1 MSGGDEVEYTVKQVA
16 EISGVSAR
24 TLRYYDQIN
33 LLKPKLV
40 NDSGYRIYGEEE
52 INRLQQIL
60 LYRSMGMKLNQI
72 QSVLDDSTFDI
83 HNALEEHRKQL
94 LAQRKQIDHLLLTVD
109 KTIRY
114 QKGEL
119 SMSNKEKFEGF
130 KKERLEENEKV
141 FGDEIRQKYGKET
154 VNASNQQWMNMSE
167 EEFKQ
172 MQEIENELFM
182 SLDQL
187 YQSKD
192 LDSKEAKQVFDLH
205 KNWLMFSW
213 SEYSAEAHKGLA
225 EMYVADDR
233 FRKYYNEKA
242 DKEIV
247 DLLRDIIVKYA
258 NQQ

>member
-1 MSGGDEVEYTVKQVA
+1 MDYTVKQIA
-16 EISGVSAR
+16 DLSGVSAR

-33 LLKPKLV
+33 LLKPKMV

-60 LYRSMGMKLNQI
+60 LYRSMGMKLEQI

-83 HNALEEHRKQL
+83 HIALEEHRKQL
-94 LAQRKQIDHLLLTVD
+94 LAKRKQIDHLLLTVD

-119 SMSNKEKFEGF
+119 NMSNNEKFEGF
-130 KKERLEENEKV
+130 KKEQLEENEKM
-141 FGDEIRQKYGKET
+141 FGDEIRQKYGEEA

-167 EEFKQ
+167 KDFKK
-172 MQEIENELFM
+172 MQEIEDELFM
-182 SLDQL
+182 TLDQL
-187 YQSKD
+187 DQSKD
-192 LDSKEAKQVFDLH
+192 LDSKEAQQAFDLH
-205 KNWLMFSW
+205 KNWLLYSW

-225 EMYVADDR
+225 EMYAADDR
-233 FRKYYNEKA
+233 FRKYYNDKA
-242 DKEIV
+242 GKEIV
-247 DLLRDIIVKYA
+247 DLLRDVIVKYA

>member
-1 MSGGDEVEYTVKQVA
+1 MDYTVKQVA
-16 EISGVSAR
+16 DISGVSAR

-33 LLKPKLV
+33 LLSPKMV

-72 QSVLDDSTFDI
+72 QYVLDDSTFDI
-83 HNALEEHRKQL
+83 HIALEEHRKQL
-94 LAQRKQIDHLLLTVD
+94 LAQREQIDHLLLTVD

-119 SMSNKEKFEGF
+119 NMSNKEKFEGF
-130 KKERLEENEKV
+130 KQERLEENEKV
-141 FGDEIRQKYGKET
+141 FGEEIRQKYGEET
-154 VNASNQQWMNMSE
+154 VDASNQQWMNMGE
-167 EEFKQ
+167 EDFEK
-172 MQEIENELFM
+172 MQEIENELFTT
-182 SLDQL
+182 LDHL
-187 YQSKD
+187 FQSKD
-192 LDSKEAKQVFDLH
+192 LDSKEAKQVYDLH

-247 DLLRDIIVKYA
+247 ELLRDVIVKHA
-258 NQQ
+258 DRQ